1 MQDQVKDNTKQ
12 GMGDIYLKSQSIRN
26 TEDVQRIKDEISRKM
41 ILILKITPL
50 AQKSVGDLKKVV
62 EELYEFTT
70 SMGGDIARLG
80 EERVVVT
87 PPGVRIW
94 RGLL

>member
-1 MQDQVKDNTKQ
+1 MEDQVRDNTKQ

-26 TEDVQRIKDEISRKM
+26 TEDVQRIKDEISRRM

>member
-1 MQDQVKDNTKQ
+1 MEDQVRDNTKQ